1 MTELLAVPR
10 TPRVVAAAPV
20 PRSLVTTTV
29 LWATGSLAFLSLWF
43 IAYVLVIGAA
53 QEHGDQQRLFAR
65 LRSQLAQATAP
76 LGPTVEGR
84 PVALLDAP
92 RGGLRGAVVVEG
104 ATSRD
109 LQAGPG
115 HRRDT
120 VLPGQQGL
128 CVLYGKGTTFGAPF
142 AKVPDLR
149 IGDPIRVTTGQGTF
163 AYVVTGHRRA
173 GDPQP
178 APLVSGT
185 GRLTLVTATGTGWR
199 AGWAPTTT
207 GYVDALL
214 EKAAPAGPRRLA
226 ALPDERLL
234 VGDQDA
240 LLPLVLWLQGLLLV
254 TMAGVWTW
262 RRWGRWQSWVV
273 ASPVLVAV
281 LVGASGTAAQVL
293 PNLL

>member
-1 MTELLAVPR
+1 MTDVLTVPR
-10 TPRVVAAAPV
+10 AAAPPAPEPL
-20 PRSLVTTTV
+20 PRSLAATTA
-29 LWATGSLAFLSLWF
+29 LWALGSLAFLALWF
-43 IAYVLVIGAA
+43 TAYVLIIGAA
-53 QEHGDQQRLFAR
+53 QERGDQQRLFSR

-84 PVALLDAP
+84 PVALLDAG

-115 HRRDT
+115 HRRDS
-120 VLPGQQGL
+120 VLPGQQGIS
-128 CVLYGKGTTFGAPF
+128 VLYGKGATFGASF

-149 IGDPIRVTTGQGTF
+149 AGDPIRVTTGQGTF
-163 AYVVTGHRRA
+163 TYVVTGQRRA
-173 GDPQP
+173 GDPEP
-178 APLVSGT
+178 SAVAAGA
-185 GRLTLVTATGTGWR
+185 GRLTLVTTTGEGWR
-199 AGWAPTTT
+199 AGWAPTTIR
-207 GYVDALL
+207 YVDALL
-214 EKAAPAGPRRLA
+214 DKAAPASPRRLA
-226 ALPDERLL
+226 ALPDERLM
-234 VGDQDA
+234 VGEQDA
-240 LLPLVLWLQGLLLV
+240 LLPLVLWLQALLLV
-254 TMAGVWTW
+254 AVTGVWSW